1 MAQLIKRPWTKGDPS
16 NLRCAKCIGII
27 GDKKN
32 ICKFC
37 NFTFCDSCF
46 NESYCRLC
54 VPFNLPFIICYECN
68 EITDNFNSFN
78 IKYCRYCD
86 CVFCINCI
94 PKKNMRNLLELSDPI
109 TGDHQGI
116 RLIPKCKSCH
126 QDNISRNRLPH
137 YKAKPLIIE
146 YFIPVIAEII
156 YEYYYIPRRYD
167 WFEM

>member
-16 NLRCAKCIGII
+16 NLRCAKCIGTI

-32 ICKFC
+32 VCKFC
-37 NFTFCDSCF
+37 SFTFCNECF
-46 NESYCRLC
+46 NESYCYLC
-54 VPFNLPFIICYECN
+54 VPYNLSFIICYECN
-68 EITDNFNSFN
+68 EFINDFNSFN

-94 PKKNMRNLLELSDPI
+94 PKINMRNLLEISDPI
-109 TGDHQGI
+109 TGEHRI
-116 RLIPKCKSCH
+116 RLIPKCKSCYR
-126 QDNISRNRLPH
+126 DNISRNSLPH
-137 YKAKPLIIE
+137 YKAKSIIIE

-156 YEYYYIPRRYD
+156 YDYYYIPRRYD